1 LLEQGR
7 ERLEAGAL
15 TEAFQRLAEVR
26 ALRPADA
33 EADAL
38 EQALSRAANDR
49 AEYEK
54 REAAVALAL
63 SQAREALDAG
73 AFDAAVEAAAEAL
86 ARDPGHAE
94 AQALHDRAAGVLEE
108 RHALEERQRAASE
121 VVSHARAEFAGG
133 NHQQALQRL
142 REAAP
147 HELVQAALDEL
158 EPEASTIA
166 ERSALDERAREAV
179 AAARADFDA
188 RRHAQAI
195 ERLRGA
201 APHALV
207 EDALAGLERAMGDI
221 AEQQRREAAE
231 ADRRAEA
238 EGQRRRRAIAA
249 QATAARHAMNE
260 GDFQDAI
267 ETLEHALRREPDS
280 PELAALLLE
289 ARAGL
294 AAGLQ

>member
-1 LLEQGR
+1 
-7 ERLEAGAL
+7 
-15 TEAFQRLAEVR
+15 
-26 ALRPADA
+26 
-33 EADAL
+33 
-38 EQALSRAANDR
+38 
-49 AEYEK
+49 
-54 REAAVALAL
+54 
-63 SQAREALDAG
+63 
-73 AFDAAVEAAAEAL
+73 
-86 ARDPGHAE
+86 
-94 AQALHDRAAGVLEE
+94 
-108 RHALEERQRAASE
+108 
-121 VVSHARAEFAGG
+121 
-133 NHQQALQRL
+133 
-142 REAAP
+142 
-147 HELVQAALDEL
+147 
-158 EPEASTIA
+158 
-166 ERSALDERAREAV
+166 
-179 AAARADFDA
+179 
-188 RRHAQAI
+188 
-195 ERLRGA
+195 
-201 APHALV
+201 V